1 MIKTDMRSIT
11 RSARALK
18 RKALLTTLCLSVGA
32 GALSYSDTLTHAFK
46 SPLSSPFNSP
56 FKSAEAKP
64 SEGFNPQRG
73 FTHVAQR
80 ALPAVVAIQIK
91 KRAQQRSSS
100 SFEEEFLKHFF
111 GRGFRGQPRGEE
123 RGRGEGEAMGQGSG
137 FIISE
142 DGYILTNNHV
152 VGGADEIEVKLQ
164 DGRTLEAKLIGTD
177 EKSDV
182 AVIKVEGSDLPTLKL
197 GSSERLEIGEWVIA
211 VGNPF
216 GLSATL
222 TVGVVSAKGRANMG
236 ITDYEDFIQTDAAIN
251 PGNSGGPLLNIDGD
265 VVGINTAIYSRSGGY
280 MGIGFAIPIQMALKI
295 KEQLITYGEVRR
307 SKIGVLVQELTSE
320 VAEQL
325 GVKSLGGALISEVVP
340 GGPAEEGG
348 LKAGDVVL
356 EMDGQKIDSSA
367 DLRNR
372 VSLTSPDATISL
384 KVWRE
389 GRERS
394 LTVGVEPMEA
404 RHRSAPRAQRRAT
417 PPASAAASFGLALQ
431 ELDQAMARK
440 LGLRRAV
447 GVLIS
452 DVTRG
457 SAAQRAGLT
466 PGQVI
471 LSVNQREVASVKSLN
486 KALKRAGETAL
497 LRVWSESGVRF
508 VVLSR

>member
-1 MIKTDMRSIT
+1 MKTRVSLQSGVSTSLSAGLLAMCFTVGGGLGLHT
-11 RSARALK
+11 RL
-18 RKALLTTLCLSVGA
+18 
-32 GALSYSDTLTHAFK
+32 
-46 SPLSSPFNSP
+46 PQ
-56 FKSAEAKP
+56 SAEARP
-64 SEGFNPQRG
+64 TSAAQDFNPQRG
-73 FTHVAQR
+73 FTHVAKR

-91 KRAQQRSSS
+91 KRTSPKAAS
-100 SFEEEFLKHFF
+100 SFEEEFLRHFF
-111 GRGFRGQPRGEE
+111 GGRGFRHPPKGHGAPGE
-123 RGRGEGEAMGQGSG
+123 GGEAMGQGSG
-137 FIISE
+137 FIISD

-182 AVIKVEGSDLPTLKL
+182 AVIKVDDSNLPHLDL
-197 GSSERLEIGEWVIA
+197 GSSEDLEIGEWVIA

-251 PGNSGGPLLNIDGD
+251 PGNSGGPLLNINGD

-295 KEQLITYGEVRR
+295 KEQLIQYGEVRR
-307 SKIGVLVQELTSE
+307 SKIGVLIQELTPE

-325 GVKSLGGALISEVVP
+325 KAPAQRGAIVAEVLP
-340 GGPAEEGG
+340 DGPAERAG
-348 LKAGDVVL
+348 LRAGDVVL
-356 EMDGQKIDSSA
+356 EINGQPLDSSA

-372 VSLTSPDATISL
+372 VSLTSPDTEISL

-389 GRERS
+389 GRALEVS
-394 LTVGVEPMEA
+394 VSVEPMEG
-404 RHRSAPRAQRRAT
+404 RRRPRAQRAPRT
-417 PPASAAASFGLALQ
+417 SRSSAALEAFGFDAQDLTKT
-431 ELDQAMARK
+431 MARR
-440 LGLRRAV
+440 LGLRRV
-447 GVLIS
+447 TGVLIS
-452 DVTRG
+452 DVERG
-457 SAAQRAGLT
+457 SAAARAGLSA
-466 PGQVI
+466 GQVI
-471 LSVNQREVASVKSLN
+471 LSVNQREVASVKALN

-497 LRVWSESGVRF
+497 LRVWSDSGVRF